1 MGLKSGLLSTIA
13 NYVGEKMEP
22 TALTTPDV
30 LTINRLLSKMVQ
42 SGCSYCFMESV
53 LMP

>member
-1 MGLKSGLLSTIA
+1 MGLKSGFAVHHCQLRGRRDGT
-13 NYVGEKMEP
+13 

-42 SGCSYCFMESV
+42 SVVPIALWKSV